1 MLDREAKKVLIGRRI
16 AAELKDG
23 DYVNLGIGLPTEVAN
38 HIPPGIRVIFQSENG
53 ILGAGPAPSPG
64 EEDPDLIN
72 AGGGPITAIPG
83 ASYFDSF
90 LSFSI
95 IRGGHIDM
103 TVLGALQVDAKGN
116 IANWMIPGKLVPGIG
131 GAMDLVVGARQ
142 VVAAME
148 HVDKDG
154 NPKILERCTLPL
166 TGAGV
171 VTLIVTDMAVIRVTK
186 RGLKLEEVASWTN
199 IDDVQAATGAPLLI
213 EGTVGVFS

>member
-53 ILGAGPAPSPG
+53 ILGAGPAPAPG

-103 TVLGALQVDAKGN
+103 TVLGALQVDAEGN

-171 VTLIVTDMAVIRVTK
+171 VTLIVTDMAVIRVTP

-199 IDDVQAATGAPLLI
+199 IEEVKAATGAPLLI